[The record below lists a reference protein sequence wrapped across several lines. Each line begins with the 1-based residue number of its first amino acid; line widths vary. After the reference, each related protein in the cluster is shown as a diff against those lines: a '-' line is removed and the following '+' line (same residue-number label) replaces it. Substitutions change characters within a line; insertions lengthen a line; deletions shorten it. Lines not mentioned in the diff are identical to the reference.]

1 MRSKIILAIIVAL
14 LSGET
19 LAADPLP
26 NTKFSELS
34 GIPASPLQLQM
45 LGLSKLEGAGH
56 AGFTPAPE
64 SWVDT
69 YKGVPVNR
77 HQLEV
82 LGSQHKLAVA
92 TPASGISPCP

>member
-1 MRSKIILAIIVAL
+1 MRSKIILAIMVAL

-26 NTKFSELS
+26 SVRFSELS
-34 GIPASPLQLQM
+34 WIPASPHQLQV
-45 LGLSKLEGAGH
+45 LGLSKVEGAGH
-56 AGFTPAPE
+56 AGFTPVPA

-69 YKGVPVNR
+69 YKGVPLSP

-82 LGSQHKLAVA
+82 LITT
-92 TPASGISPCP
+92 TPVG

>member
-1 MRSKIILAIIVAL
+1 MTSKIIVAIIAAL

-26 NTKFSELS
+26 SAKFSELS
-34 GIPASPLQLQM
+34 GIPESPHQLQV

-56 AGFTPAPE
+56 AGFTLVPE

-69 YKGVPVNR
+69 YKGIPVSP

-82 LGSQHKLAVA
+82 LITRLGRLSILQAKMAYVY
-92 TPASGISPCP
+92 